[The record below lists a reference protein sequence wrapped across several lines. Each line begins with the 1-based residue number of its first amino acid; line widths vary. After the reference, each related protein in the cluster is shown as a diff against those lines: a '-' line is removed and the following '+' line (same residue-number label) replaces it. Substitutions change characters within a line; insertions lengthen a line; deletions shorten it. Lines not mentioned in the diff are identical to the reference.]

1 MKISIAGMVTQVVI
15 LFLGI
20 VILPIYYMSIIQY
33 YKDVNRIMV
42 AERNLIDYVIDN
54 KQVADS
60 VLSEFN
66 ITTAAVS
73 TSVDVTITRETRV
86 IDPSE
91 DSPSK
96 VDVKWVAV
104 DWDKDTVWLQGD
116 LITVNVKQ
124 DSSNIMQQISGIF
137 LGSMYSNLDM
147 PMTGMVR

>member
-1 MKISIAGMVTQVVI
+1 MVTQVVI

-60 VLSEFN
+60 ALSEFN

-73 TSVDVTITRETRV
+73 TSVDVTITRETRI
-86 IDPSE
+86 IDPSD

>member
-1 MKISIAGMVTQVVI
+1 MVTQVVI

-60 VLSEFN
+60 ALSEFN

-73 TSVDVTITRETRV
+73 TSVDVTITRETRI
-86 IDPSE
+86 IDPSD

-104 DWDKDTVWLQGD
+104 DWDKNTVWLQGD

>member
-60 VLSEFN
+60 ALSEFN

-73 TSVDVTITRETRV
+73 TSVDVTITRETRI
-86 IDPSE
+86 IDPSD

>member
-1 MKISIAGMVTQVVI
+1 MVTQVVI

-60 VLSEFN
+60 ALSEFN

-73 TSVDVTITRETRV
+73 TSVDVTITRETRI
-86 IDPSE
+86 IDPSA

>member
-60 VLSEFN
+60 ALSEFN

-73 TSVDVTITRETRV
+73 TSVDVTITRETRI
-86 IDPSE
+86 IDPSA

-104 DWDKDTVWLQGD
+104 DWDKNTVWLQGD

>member
-1 MKISIAGMVTQVVI
+1 MVTQVVI

-60 VLSEFN
+60 ALSEFN

>member
-1 MKISIAGMVTQVVI
+1 MVTQVVI

>member
-15 LFLGI
+15 LFLGT

-60 VLSEFN
+60 ALSEFN

-73 TSVDVTITRETRV
+73 TSVDVTITRETRI
-86 IDPSE
+86 IDPSD

>member
-60 VLSEFN
+60 ALSEFN
-66 ITTAAVS
+66 LTTAAVS

-86 IDPSE
+86 IDPSD

-137 LGSMYSNLDM
+137 LGSMYNNLDM

>member
-60 VLSEFN
+60 ALSEFN

-73 TSVDVTITRETRV
+73 TSVDVTITRETRI
-86 IDPSE
+86 IDPSD

-96 VDVKWVAV
+96 VDVKWVAT